1 MVGAVESCEGTIGGP
16 EGSEDMRN
24 GQGRGRVQGREPGR
38 GPGGGPGLP
47 PGPVREQDRE
57 RARAGGPVRAYAGP
71 HPRPR
76 GVLAAFALAGC
87 GALLAAGCSPP
98 AGTGVRPGDAP
109 ASSAAGSAPPGAS
122 SSPSASA
129 SGPPAPPAKGRV
141 TVTGVVAQGLEA
153 PWGVAP
159 LPDGNLLVASRDKGT
174 ISRVDVGTGAVTPV
188 GKVPGVAPGGEGGL
202 LGLAVSPSF
211 ASDLMVYAYFTTE
224 SDNRIARLRY
234 DERRPAGDQLGAP
247 DTVFRGIPKGL
258 IHNGGRIAFGPD
270 KMLYAGT
277 GETGDTGLAQD
288 KKSLGGKILRMTP
301 DGEPVHGN
309 PEADSVVYSYGHRNV
324 QGLAWDKDKRLWAA
338 EFGQSTW
345 DELNLIE
352 PGANYGWPEAE
363 GKAGRPGMRD
373 PVAVWKTDEASP
385 SGIAWAQGSVWMA
398 GLKGQR
404 LWRIPLA
411 GTEPVA
417 APEAFL
423 TGEYGRLRTVV
434 ALGGD
439 TLLLVTSET
448 DGRGSPETGDDRIL
462 TLTVG

>member
-1 MVGAVESCEGTIGGP
+1 MRYGGSPRQVGYEGP
-16 EGSEDMRN
+16 
-24 GQGRGRVQGREPGR
+24 RGRRR
-38 GPGGGPGLP
+38 S
-47 PGPVREQDRE
+47 
-57 RARAGGPVRAYAGP
+57 
-71 HPRPR
+71 
-76 GVLAAFALAGC
+76 VLAAVALAGC
-87 GALLAAGCSPP
+87 GALLAAGCSPEGAP
-98 AGTGVRPGDAP
+98 GAGRGGSPPGTA
-109 ASSAAGSAPPGAS
+109 AAGSGSPGPSAR
-122 SSPSASA
+122 PSAS
-129 SGPPAPPAKGRV
+129 PAAPGPPAKGTV
-141 TVTGVVAQGLEA
+141 SVTGEVAKGLDT

-159 LPDGNLLVASRDKGT
+159 LPGGDLLVASRDKGT
-174 ISRVDVGTGAVTPV
+174 ISRVAVGSGAVTLI
-188 GKVPGVAPGGEGGL
+188 GEVPGVAPGGEGGL
-202 LGLAVSPSF
+202 MGLALSPSF
-211 ASDLMVYAYFTTE
+211 ASDRLVYVYFTTE

-234 DERRPAGDQLGAP
+234 DEQRPAGQQLGAP

-301 DGEPVHGN
+301 DGDPVHGN

-324 QGLAWDKDKRLWAA
+324 QGLTWDKEKRLWAA
-338 EFGQSTW
+338 EFGQKAW

-373 PVAVWKTDEASP
+373 PAAVWKTDDASP
-385 SGIAWAQGSVWMA
+385 SGIAWAEGSVWMA
-398 GLKGQR
+398 GLRGER
-404 LWRIPLA
+404 LWRIPLT

-417 APEAFL
+417 EPEAFL

-439 TLLLVTSET
+439 RLLLVTSET
-448 DGRGSPETGDDRIL
+448 DGRGSPEAGDDRIL
-462 TLTVG
+462 TLTVR